1 MSQTGKKIDIE
12 KVDLE
17 KMKEGTTNKPG
28 IIEFPHHSGSALI
41 KPEDKGKI
49 KGRAVAA
56 MHQQTESQMNQLYE
70 QMQLLANQAK
80 SLQKR
85 VEISERIYLAKMN
98 FEPLINHV
106 YHLYESEEGKDI
118 LSLIAPNE
126 WGKSKTYIRYL
137 ASVKL
142 LADHTWE
149 IIAKPDEEEG

>member
-1 MSQTGKKIDIE
+1 MSQTGKKIDLEGI
-12 KVDLE
+12 DLE
-17 KMKEGTTNKPG
+17 KMKDGTTENPG
-28 IIEFPHHSGSALI
+28 TISFPHHSGSAII

-56 MHQQTESQMNQLYE
+56 MHQQTENQMSQLYE

-85 VEISERIYLAKMN
+85 VEVSERIYLAKMN

-106 YHLYESEEGKDI
+106 YYLYESNEGKDI
-118 LSLIAPNE
+118 LSLISPQE
-126 WGKSKTYIRYL
+126 WGKSKSYNKYL
-137 ASVKL
+137 ATVKL

-149 IIAKPDEEEG
+149 ILNKPEEE

>member
-1 MSQTGKKIDIE
+1 MSQTGKKIDFE
-12 KVDLE
+12 KIDLE
-17 KMKEGTTNKPG
+17 KMKESTTDKPG
-28 IIEFPHHSGSALI
+28 TIEFPHHSGSALI

-56 MHQQTESQMNQLYE
+56 MHQQTESQMSQLYE
-70 QMQLLANQAK
+70 QMQLLAKQAK

-106 YHLYESEEGKDI
+106 YHLYESEEGNDI

-126 WGKSKTYIRYL
+126 WGKSKSYIKYL

-149 IIAKPDEEEG
+149 IIAKPDEEE